1 MKMILGILNNDDA
14 PVVIQHL
21 NKSGFFVTRLSTS
34 GGFLR
39 ASNVTIL
46 VGVDDDKVQKVIDII
61 HQYSRSRKQLMPTTS
76 ESGIGFFPTM
86 PVEVQVGGA
95 TIFVMNVENFEKF

>member
-1 MKMILGILNNDDA
+1 MQGHDGNTVMRE
-14 PVVIQHL
+14 L
-21 NKSGFFVTRLSTS
+21 NKEGFSVTKMAST

-39 ASNVTIL
+39 AGNVTIL

-76 ESGIGFFPTM
+76 EAGIGFFPTM

>member
-21 NKSGFFVTRLSTS
+21 NKAGFFVTRLSTS

-39 ASNVTIL
+39 AGNVTIL
-46 VGVDDDKVQKVIDII
+46 VGVNEDAVQKVIDII
-61 HQYSRSRKQLMPTTS
+61 HQYSRSRKQLMPTTT
-76 ESGIGFFPTM
+76 EAGVGFFPTM

-95 TIFVMNVENFEKF
+95 TIFVLNVENFEKF

>member
-1 MKMILGILNNDDA
+1 MKMILGILNTEDA
-14 PVVIQHL
+14 PVGIQHL
-21 NKSGFFVTRLSTS
+21 NKAGYFVTRLTTS

-39 ASNVTIL
+39 ASNATIL
-46 VGVDDDKVQKVIDII
+46 VGVEDEKVQPVIDII

-76 ESGIGFFPTM
+76 EAGIGFFPTM

-95 TIFVMNVENFEKF
+95 TIFVLDGNHFEKF